1 MNIKRYFRISSPSAE
16 KVPQAQV
23 DAEYKRLRSRTFW
36 GVTSAYCLFYVC
48 RMALSVVKQP
58 VIDDGILTPAQIGMV
73 DSALLFVYAFGKFT
87 NGFIA
92 DYCNIRR
99 FMAAGLFVSSLVNLV
114 MGAIGLLNG
123 WMGVSNMVL
132 FGVFLV
138 FWGLNGWSQSMGSPP
153 GVISLSRW
161 FPLKSRGT
169 YYSIFSATPY
179 VGKFIS
185 MVIIGHVVL
194 WTSWEFGF
202 IAAALFGF
210 IGSAL
215 ILLFVSDTPESKGLP
230 SIQKLSGEKPQKE
243 DSMKTGALHKAVL
256 KNPGVWIIA
265 LSSAF
270 VYITQYG
277 ISSWGVFFL
286 QKAKGYGLT
295 DAAYVIG
302 LAEGIG
308 VVGTV
313 FAGWLSDKVF
323 GGDRLKPVI
332 LCGIVC
338 LATMS
343 LFFLTGG
350 GMLANILYL
359 SVASLSLAAL
369 YCIVAGLMALDI
381 VPRKATGA
389 ALGVVGISSY
399 IAAGIQGVVSGI
411 LIGGGESEGSYN
423 FTPVALFW
431 ICSCL
436 ISFIVPALNWNLMKK
451 KVIEE

>member
-1 MNIKRYFRISSPSAE
+1 MRFDSYFKISRPSE
-16 KVPQAQV
+16 TKVPEAQI
-23 DAEYKRLRSRTFW
+23 DSEYRKLRARTFW

-58 VIDDGILTPAQIGMV
+58 VIDDGIFTPAQIGLV
-73 DSALLFVYAFGKFT
+73 DSALLFIYAIGKFT

-92 DYCNIRR
+92 DYCNIKR
-99 FMAAGLFVSSLVNLV
+99 FMATGLVVSALANLV
-114 MGAIGLLNG
+114 MGALGLLHG
-123 WMGVSNMVL
+123 WLGFSTMVL
-132 FGVFLV
+132 FFAFFL
-138 FWGLNGWSQSMGSPP
+138 FWGVNGWVQSMGAPP

-169 YYSIFSATPY
+169 FYSIFCATPY
-179 VGKFIS
+179 FGKFIS
-185 MVIIGHVVL
+185 MVMIGHVVL
-194 WTSWEFGF
+194 WAGWQYGFMVAAIFG
-202 IAAALFGF
+202 L
-210 IGSAL
+210 IGSVI
-215 ILLFVSDTPESKGLP
+215 ILLLVSDTPESKGLP
-230 SIQKLSGEKPQKE
+230 SIQELSGEAPQKE
-243 DSMKTGALHKAVL
+243 DSIATRVLHKAVL

-265 LSSAF
+265 ISSAF

-277 ISSWGVFFL
+277 ISSWGIFFL

-295 DAAYVIG
+295 DATYVIG

-323 GGDRLKPVI
+323 KGDRLKPVI

-343 LFFLTGG
+343 LFLLTGG
-350 GMLANILYL
+350 GMMLNIFYL

-389 ALGVVGISSY
+389 ALGIVGISSY
-399 IAAGIQGVVSGI
+399 MAAGIQGVVSGL
-411 LIGGGESEGSYN
+411 LIGSTESDGNYN
-423 FTPVALFW
+423 FVPVAIFW
-431 ICSCL
+431 ISACL
-436 ISFIVPALNWNLMKK
+436 ISFILPAFNWNVMKK
-451 KVIEE
+451 KVIND